1 MTARTPTIEDP
12 ADVAARDA
20 ARSAIKRAS
29 KRVARAQEALEA
41 ALVDRRRAFHQG
53 RDAGLGLRPMGA
65 IAGISPEAVAKAM
78 RAGS

>member
-1 MTARTPTIEDP
+1 MTTEPEDP
-12 ADVAARDA
+12 QDVAERNA
-20 ARSAIKRAS
+20 ARAAIKRSS

-41 ALVDRRRAFHQG
+41 ALVERRRAFNQG
-53 RDAGLGLRPMGA
+53 RDAGLGLRPMGV